1 MLFSFQLYTTTA
13 AWEQHGGIFEQQQNC
28 SLHLLYICEIMRANQ
43 SKSVFDKKGRIILNS
58 RSEISLKNMVRQKD
72 KGHFLYTIENYSKG
86 TIENQTTEHLL
97 HGEQNN
103 NWVSQLMNDPHRPF
117 SDFP

>member
-1 MLFSFQLYTTTA
+1 
-13 AWEQHGGIFEQQQNC
+13 
-28 SLHLLYICEIMRANQ
+28 
-43 SKSVFDKKGRIILNS
+43 
-58 RSEISLKNMVRQKD
+58 MVRQKD

>member
-1 MLFSFQLYTTTA
+1 
-13 AWEQHGGIFEQQQNC
+13 
-28 SLHLLYICEIMRANQ
+28 
-43 SKSVFDKKGRIILNS
+43 
-58 RSEISLKNMVRQKD
+58 MVRQKD
-72 KGHFLYTIENYSKG
+72 RAHSLCAIEDYRKG
-86 TIENQTTEHLL
+86 TLENQTTAEHLL